1 MVKTLLW
8 DVDTQHDFI
17 DPDGKLTAPG
27 ATTILP
33 NLKRLTKAN
42 RKDLIHAG
50 SVDAHT
56 PRDTEFGTWPPHCIY
71 GTPGQLKVPESTL
84 GTPIYIPSKRLT
96 EEQLY
101 ESITSSAQLLFEK
114 QHNDARTNPNVKPF
128 LEKMAPDLI
137 AVYGVAT
144 DICVDL
150 AVRYIVELGYRA
162 IVVEDAIKEI
172 DAENAERCLADWRRI
187 GVRLVKTSQLLEN
200 LCTQF

>member
-1 MVKTLLW
+1 MAKTLLW

-17 DPDGKLTAPG
+17 DPNGKLTAPG

-33 NLKRLTKAN
+33 NLKRLTNAN
-42 RKDLIHAG
+42 HKDLIHAG

-56 PRDTEFGTWPPHCIY
+56 PRDPEFGTWPPHCIY
-71 GTPGQLKVPESTL
+71 GTPGQLKVPESIRE
-84 GTPIYIPSKRLT
+84 TPIHIPSRRLT
-96 EEQLY
+96 GEQLN

-128 LEKMAPDLI
+128 LTKIAPGLVT
-137 AVYGVAT
+137 VYGVAS

-150 AVRYIVELGYRA
+150 AVRYIVELGYKT

-172 DAENAERCLADWRRI
+172 DAENAEQCFVDWRRM

-200 LCTQF
+200 FCIQF